1 MKFSI
6 NGIEAELNYLKNTNK
21 TNRNKQ
27 VEREGKREQGEKEK
41 FKQKKEVRSTMTA
54 PLGKNK

>member
-27 VEREGKREQGEKEK
+27 VEREGKREQGGKRK
-41 FKQKKEVRSTMTA
+41 F
-54 PLGKNK
+54 